1 MLDLLLIRAD
11 KGGNPQEVIDSQK
24 KRFKSTE
31 LVEKSLEL
39 DKQWKEVRQKCDTA
53 GMNLNQ
59 VNNEI
64 KKKKKESKGQDP
76 CTELIAKKNEYEK
89 EKAELTKQAD
99 ELYIQLK
106 KTYSQVGNIL
116 HPSVP
121 ISNDEKDNEVIR
133 TWGTYDANRKIDDTP
148 GNAHHYKV
156 LQWLGGYDSDRGV
169 KIAGHRGYFLTG
181 PGVLLNQ
188 ALIQYGLKFLASKGY
203 TPVQPPYFMKREIMG
218 ETAELADFDEMLYKV
233 EGSGEN
239 GEGDYYLIA
248 TAEQP
253 ISTMY
258 RGEWLERSQL
268 PLKYGGISPCFRK
281 EAGAH
286 GKDTWGIFRIHQF
299 EKVEQFVICAPE
311 DSWKYHEEMIS
322 VSEEFY
328 KSLGLSYRVIAIVS
342 GALNNAAAKKYDLE
356 AWFPG
361 YGTYRELVSCS
372 NCTDYQSRSAE
383 IRLRTDKKNEGDQKV
398 YVHMLN
404 GTLCACERT
413 LCCILENYQTDK
425 GVIVPEVLRPF
436 VGCDF
441 LPFKEELMPGYKK
454 AKKGKEGGEKKG
466 DKKEKKEKKGEKKE
480 EKQEDKKEEKKEDK
494 KEEKEEE
501 KLE

>member
-11 KGGNPQEVIDSQK
+11 KGGKPEEVIESQK

-31 LVEKSLEL
+31 LVTKSMEL
-39 DKQWKEVRQKCDTA
+39 DKQWKELRQKCDTA
-53 GMNLNQ
+53 GMNLNA

-89 EKAELTKQAD
+89 EKTELTKKCD
-99 ELYIQLK
+99 EIYAELI
-106 KTYSQVGNIL
+106 KTYSKVGNML
-116 HPSVP
+116 HESVP
-121 ISNDEKDNEVIR
+121 ISNNEDDNLVVR
-133 TWGTYDANRKIDDTP
+133 TWGTYDKDRKIDDTP

-156 LQWLGGYDSDRGV
+156 LEWLGGYDPQRGV

-181 PGVLLNQ
+181 PGVVLNQ

-203 TPVQPPYFMKREIMG
+203 TQVQPPYFMKREIMG
-218 ETAELADFDEMLYKV
+218 ETAELADFDDMLYKV

-258 RGEWLERSQL
+258 RNEWLEKKQL
-268 PLKYGGISPCFRK
+268 PIKYAGISPCFRK

-299 EKVEQFVICAPE
+299 EKVEQFVICTPE
-311 DSWKYHEEMIS
+311 ESWKHHEEMIQ

-328 KSLGLSYRVIAIVS
+328 KSLGLAYRVVSIVS
-342 GALNNAAAKKYDLE
+342 GSLNNAAAKKYDLE

-361 YGTYRELVSCS
+361 YGTYRELVSVS
-372 NCTDYQSRSAE
+372 NCTDYQSRSAN
-383 IRLRTDKKNEGDQKV
+383 IRLRTDKKNEGDNKV

-425 GVIVPEVLRPF
+425 GVNVPEPLRPF
-436 VGCDF
+436 VGADF
-441 LPFKEELMPGYKK
+441 LPFKEELLPKPK
-454 AKKGKEGGEKKG
+454 EEKDKKEGK
-466 DKKEKKEKKGEKKE
+466 KKEKKEGKKE
-480 EKQEDKKEEKKEDK
+480 GKKDEKKEDK
-494 KEEKEEE
+494 KEEPKEEKKE
-501 KLE
+501 

>member
-1 MLDLLLIRAD
+1 
-11 KGGNPQEVIDSQK
+11 
-24 KRFKSTE
+24 
-31 LVEKSLEL
+31 
-39 DKQWKEVRQKCDTA
+39 
-53 GMNLNQ
+53 
-59 VNNEI
+59 
-64 KKKKKESKGQDP
+64 
-76 CTELIAKKNEYEK
+76 
-89 EKAELTKQAD
+89 
-99 ELYIQLK
+99 
-106 KTYSQVGNIL
+106 
-116 HPSVP
+116 
-121 ISNDEKDNEVIR
+121 
-133 TWGTYDANRKIDDTP
+133 
-148 GNAHHYKV
+148 
-156 LQWLGGYDSDRGV
+156 
-169 KIAGHRGYFLTG
+169 
-181 PGVLLNQ
+181 
-188 ALIQYGLKFLASKGY
+188 
-203 TPVQPPYFMKREIMG
+203 MG

-258 RGEWLERSQL
+258 RGEWLERGKL

-311 DSWKYHEEMIS
+311 DSWKFHEEMIQ

-328 KSLGLSYRVIAIVS
+328 KNLKLTYRVIAIVS

-425 GVIVPEVLRPF
+425 GVIVPEPLRPF
-436 VGCDF
+436 VGADF
-441 LPFKEELMPGYKK
+441 LPFKEELLPGYIKPG
-454 AKKGKEGGEKKG
+454 ADKKGKKGGKG
-466 DKKEKKEKKGEKKE
+466 KKEGEKKE
-480 EKQEDKKEEKKEDK
+480 GEKKEDK
-494 KEEKEEE
+494 KE
-501 KLE
+501 